1 MKKLLFGFSAKVVLA
16 IAVCSTLLTACYE
29 KAPVVIPDE
38 PTPAVYYLVGSLYDG
53 ATSKAISGSVTVN
66 GEKQTGSTF
75 NFKFNNPGTYTLTAS
90 AEGYIDVTREIVV
103 VAVPAG
109 QVSVNRA
116 DVALFNANGIAVT
129 PPSSSKKLNFQD
141 SDLAELNSI
150 YGVPADATIE
160 NGNLVILKETAI
172 SPVED
177 EYEVPYSHHIGFI
190 MNYESDAKAL
200 DMEAYLARCISQ
212 AKNLQYAGK
221 SFEGWATAD
230 YSEDVQFPGK
240 TAIGYKVKHT
250 YVGYAYELVYDG
262 ITYVCATLEQLSSN
276 IAMVFAQD
284 SHDSHDNH
292 EGDDDHEGDDSHGDS
307 HDGHDDHNNHGGS
320 NAGGGAGD
328 AE

>member
-1 MKKLLFGFSAKVVLA
+1 MKKLLFGLSAKVVLA

-53 ATSKAISGSVTVN
+53 ATSKAISGTVTVN

-75 NFKFNNPGTYTLTAS
+75 NFKISNPGTYTLTAT

-103 VAVPAG
+103 IAVPAG

-116 DVALFNANGIAVT
+116 DVALFNADGIAVT
-129 PPSSSKKLNFQD
+129 PPSASNKANLSDDDLDVLVSKF
-141 SDLAELNSI
+141 
-150 YGVPADATIE
+150 GVPADAKIE
-160 NGNLVILKETAI
+160 NGNLVIEKETEI
-172 SPVED
+172 DPVED
-177 EYEVPYSHHIGFI
+177 ECEVTYTNHLGFI
-190 MNYESDAKAL
+190 MQYETDVKAL
-200 DMEAYLARCISQ
+200 DMEAYLARCIAQ
-212 AKNLQYAGK
+212 AKGLQYAGA
-221 SFEGWATAD
+221 SFEGWPTETYA
-230 YSEDVQFPGK
+230 EDVQFPGK
-240 TAIGYKVKHT
+240 TAIGYEVKHVYT
-250 YVGYAYELVYDG
+250 AWEYVIIYDG
-262 ITYVCATLEQLSSN
+262 VEYTCGTLEQLHSVIS
-276 IAMVFAQD
+276 MVFGKD

-292 EGDDDHEGDDSHGDS
+292 GGDDDHEGDDSHGDS

>member
-1 MKKLLFGFSAKVVLA
+1 MKKLLFGLSAKVVLA

-66 GEKQTGSTF
+66 GEKQSGSTF
-75 NFKFNNPGTYTLTAS
+75 NFKISTPGTYTLTAS
-90 AEGYIDVTREIVV
+90 ADGYIDVTREIVV
-103 VAVPAG
+103 VEVPAG

-129 PPSSSKKLNFQD
+129 PPTSVKKLNFQD
-141 SDLAELNSI
+141 SDVAELISTF
-150 YGVPADATIE
+150 GAPADAAVE
-160 NGNLVILKETAI
+160 NGNLVTVKETEI
-172 SPVED
+172 DPVED
-177 EYEVPYSHHIGFI
+177 ECEVSIKNHVGFI
-190 MNYESDAKAL
+190 MKYESDAKAL
-200 DMEAYLARCISQ
+200 DIEAYLARCIAQ
-212 AKNLQYAGK
+212 AKGLQYGGK
-221 SFEGWATAD
+221 SFEDWKTAD
-230 YSEDVQFPGK
+230 YAEDVQFPGK
-240 TAIGYKVKHT
+240 TAVGYKVKHT
-250 YVGYAYELVYDG
+250 YAGYAYEIVYDG
-262 ITYVCATLEQLSSN
+262 VVYVCATLEQLSSN
-276 IAMVFAQD
+276 IAMVFGND

-292 EGDDDHEGDDSHGDS
+292 GGDDDHEGDDSHGDS